1 MKLSIVD
8 LLENVNKLNSLT
20 FLRIRLHLLKNM
32 LFKTSF
38 FVQCCLYTLSDI
50 RKDLLRLM
58 EINLLTDY
66 ARCTQ
71 NITARS
77 LKFTLDELIVV
88 GSSYL
93 LVLSARSYMIF
104 LKLLPTKTM
113 AIRKSILLMIS

>member
-1 MKLSIVD
+1 
-8 LLENVNKLNSLT
+8 
-20 FLRIRLHLLKNM
+20 
-32 LFKTSF
+32 
-38 FVQCCLYTLSDI
+38 
-50 RKDLLRLM
+50 M

-71 NITARS
+71 NITARG